1 MSDYNTNDN
10 FEEIIPDDFLSSKK
24 TFTHFYI
31 DADLSNLSDT
41 KTKLKELGCSW
52 STAYKK
58 YVAVVSHR
66 SQVETLLNAKQ
77 IAFSL
82 EYTSDPFVSSDKK
95 EISIHNQIDII
106 TEQIVKEDEK
116 ITLLAYR
123 LKLETDDFKKEPA
136 LGDAFYTQKHD
147 GYELYKSI
155 AKKKALREELYAK
168 LDNIHNKQE
177 IKTHFKDISNNINRI
192 HNKRSAKDLRSMPK
206 KQWLINEILGVKDI
220 IMIYSSPG
228 CGKTFIA
235 LDLIA
240 HAVTGKKWANK
251 FNVVRPLNVAY
262 CTGEGLQGIKERFD
276 ALWEKHSIDADN
288 LTNFSFYD
296 DTPQIFD
303 MNISVNSESFIKEWL
318 EDVKNGTE
326 TPLDIIFIDT
336 LHNATLGAK
345 ENTTED
351 MGVAI
356 RNCKLIC
363 KELGCAVVL
372 VHHSTKDGTSER
384 GSTTLRGAMDLMIE
398 VKDNGIHCSKTK
410 HGKGWA
416 PVGFNLIEISGTDSA
431 AIEWC
436 EYTKCTSIENKEQ
449 EKNWLDKVLKFFN
462 INKGKFFTASQIS
475 NELGWNSNFWSK
487 TLKEGLK
494 HGVYST
500 SAIDPLKSVHSK
512 NPQTYGIK

>member
-147 GYELYKSI
+147 GYELYKSV
-155 AKKKALREELYAK
+155 AKKKALRQELYAK
-168 LDNIHNKQE
+168 LDGMQE
-177 IKTHFKDISNNINRI
+177 KKETVKCVQASESNTNFIIKV
-192 HNKRSAKDLRSMPK
+192 RSYKELRQLPK
-206 KQWLINEILGVKDI
+206 KQWIIENVLVKKDLV
-220 IMIYSSPG
+220 MIYGSPG

-235 LDLIA
+235 IDLIA
-240 HAVTGKKWANK
+240 HAITGKKWADK
-251 FNVVRPLNVAY
+251 FHVSKPLNVAY
-262 CTGEGLQGIKERFD
+262 CTSEGLQSITERFD
-276 ALWEKHSIDADN
+276 AA
-288 LTNFSFYD
+288 
-296 DTPQIFD
+296 
-303 MNISVNSESFIKEWL
+303 FIKQNIDEEIDNFYFIDTLPQLFNMKAKINAELFISEWI
-318 EDVKNGTE
+318 ERIKQGTQKQ
-326 TPLDIIFIDT
+326 LDIIFIDT
-336 LHNATLGAK
+336 FHGATLGAK
-345 ENTTED
+345 ENCTMEMGLVIEMCKTLTETLD
-351 MGVAI
+351 TAVI
-356 RNCKLIC
+356 LI
-363 KELGCAVVL
+363 
-372 VHHSTKDGTSER
+372 HHSTKDGTVER
-384 GSTTLRGAMDLMIE
+384 GSTSIRGGMDTMIH
-398 VKDNGIHCSKTK
+398 VKDHKIHCSKTK
-410 HGKGWA
+410 HGKDWFPIA
-416 PVGFNLIEISGTDSA
+416 FQLVEVPGTDNA
-431 AIEWC
+431 CVEWC
-436 EYTKCTSIENKEQ
+436 EYTKPSQTENQKQ
-449 EKNWLDKVLKFFN
+449 EKNWLAKVLKFFN
-462 INKGKFFTASQIS
+462 ENRGKFYTTYQIS
-475 NELGWNSNFWSK
+475 DELGWSFKFLSK
-487 TLKEGLK
+487 ALKEGL
-494 HGVYST
+494 HQGVYNT
-500 SAIDPLKSVHSK
+500 SAVDPSKSVNSK